1 MVVRRVYGWA
11 KQQTHCFLFHTP
23 VLQDDSLF
31 TTSWFVPQPL
41 VCAARTVIFA
51 YCLGVLVTNLAI
63 NVVHGAGWNWA
74 AYFTTL
80 TYVGITMYFGVAA
93 YNTAVALLVPRI
105 PASWRQRLRMNRL
118 QEGETE
124 LVATSAAV
132 AAEPVREGEKGRVE
146 AVDEMEEEID
156 AMAGEEIDGV
166 EIDAID
172 NANEI
177 VEVSSR
183 ASSIIYVDA
192 SRSKTMAEDHME
204 YERRTGVAQ
213 RSTAHQAALAAQW
226 ILYESFT
233 CFAPLVTI
241 VYWAL
246 LYPTSG
252 GFAVLADVW
261 MGVSMHAVNSVLMAV
276 EVLALSRI
284 PYALTHLSVL
294 LTFMTLYLGLTYF
307 MVAVYGFY
315 VYPFFEARYFG
326 GYIAI
331 VCLLVVDIVAIIWVV
346 MVLFHY
352 WRDRA
357 YPRWAAALK
366 MRRNTGE
373 QQTLQGPATI
383 EASETVGCLPVEK

>member
-11 KQQTHCFLFHTP
+11 KQQTQCFLFHTP

-41 VCAARTVIFA
+41 LCCARATIFA
-51 YCLGVLVTNLAI
+51 YCFGVLVTNLAV

-93 YNTAVALLVPRI
+93 YNTAVAWRAASKL
-105 PASWRQRLRMNRL
+105 PAEQQQQQQQWVGQNEAL
-118 QEGETE
+118 
-124 LVATSAAV
+124 
-132 AAEPVREGEKGRVE
+132 
-146 AVDEMEEEID
+146 AVDEKNGEID
-156 AMAGEEIDGV
+156 EMSLVSADDSASEVINAMPLPSVGAG
-166 EIDAID
+166 
-172 NANEI
+172 EI
-177 VEVSSR
+177 VEVASRRSSNSR
-183 ASSIIYVDA
+183 RSSVIYVDA
-192 SRSKTMAEDHME
+192 SGSKTMAEDHVE
-204 YERRTGVAQ
+204 YEQAMSGAARQ
-213 RSTAHQAALAAQW
+213 RDNTVHLVLLAAQW

-241 VYWAL
+241 MYWAL
-246 LYPTSG
+246 LYPMSG
-252 GFAVLADVW
+252 GFALAADVW
-261 MGVSMHAVNSVLMAV
+261 MGVSMHAVNSVLMGV

-284 PYALTHLSVL
+284 PYALTHLGVL

-331 VCLLVVDIVAIIWVV
+331 VCLLVVDIIAIIWVA
-346 MVLFHY
+346 MVLLHY

-357 YPRWAAALK
+357 YPRWAATLK
-366 MRRNTGE
+366 MSSSRAIGS
-373 QQTLQGPATI
+373 
-383 EASETVGCLPVEK
+383 SEL